1 MASVLIYFS
10 NKYVMCFIHTH
21 HNKNNNNISN
31 LIITLYIA
39 TYMKM
44 FLLMY
49 KSTFHQQKITPKRGN
64 LTSEKLPESLNLPN
78 LSYFQI
84 AILTLTFNE
93 ILIKILQG
101 LLYTIHHSFKR
112 DRPLLLLAL
121 FGMFVAGKFQ
131 G

>member
-1 MASVLIYFS
+1 
-10 NKYVMCFIHTH
+10 MCLIHTH

-44 FLLMY
+44 LLLVY
-49 KSTFHQQKITPKRGN
+49 KSTFHKQKITPTRGN

-93 ILIKILQG
+93 IFIKILQG

-121 FGMFVAGKFQ
+121 FGMIGAGRFQ